1 MKRMIV
7 VCFATIVL
15 MTGCTIGT
23 RFHEAQFKLTNQT
36 LDGVESLANGL
47 KVYQKAANLQVNNGY
62 IIQDKHISQGWVAW
76 LDRHTDPKTKGLVSV
91 DADGKIVPMPRKDLE
106 DSLKN
111 RDKDYAD
118 MIKSKASWVMVNEPA
133 TEAIADANA
142 VVKVLRQK
150 NIDWKAAATSTQ
162 AFVESAGKVAA
173 GVVSGI
179 VFGLSAN

>member
-1 MKRMIV
+1 MRRVMF
-7 VCFATIVL
+7 VCLMMAL
-15 MTGCTIGT
+15 MTGCSVGT
-23 RFHEAQFKLTNQT
+23 RFHEAQFKVTAST
-36 LDGVESLANGL
+36 LNGVESLANGL
-47 KVYQKAANLQVNNGY
+47 QVYQKAANKQVDNGY

-76 LDRHTDPKTKGLVSV
+76 LDRHTDPETNGLVSV